1 MKSGY
6 FVLFVLFLYSVPA
19 WSQDLAPMQVDRVNG
34 PIQLDGL
41 PFEPAWDAI
50 EPLPLIQYEP
60 NPGEPATEQTEI
72 RIAYDDEYIY
82 FSMRAY
88 DSDKTGI
95 RANTLY
101 RDDLSGDDHFEIL
114 LDTFNDN
121 ETGLVFTTTPAGIRR
136 EAAVSNDA
144 SGAFSAWLNV
154 SFNTFWDVKSV
165 VDERGWFTELRIP
178 FSSLRF
184 QDDNGRVVMGFSVQ
198 RKIARRSERLIYP
211 PVSPSISWGF
221 LKPSLARKI
230 VFEGVYSRKP
240 LYVTPYALSGLE
252 HASGFDA
259 LDKSWGEDE
268 FKREIGVDLKYGIT
282 NNLTLDL
289 TVNTDFAQVEAD
301 DQLVNLTRFS
311 LFYPEKRQFF
321 QERAG
326 IFEFNTGGLSRLF
339 HSRRIGLTDDGQ
351 PVRLLGGARV
361 VGRVGDW
368 DLGFINMQTDEYR
381 DIPSENFGVLRVRRR
396 FLNDYSFAGGMVTN
410 RIGLDGTYSTA
421 YGLDSNIRL
430 FGDDYLSI
438 QWAQTFDDRI
448 VDSDDLNGINSGR
461 VNALVERRRRQGFGY
476 ATGLT
481 WSGPHFNPGLGF
493 IQRSDFSMFDQT
505 VSYSWIPGLT
515 SSLLWHTLG
524 FQGAVYLRNQ
534 DRSVETA
541 EIGPEYTFGRRSG
554 STGTV
559 ELKMIYEDLLFPFS
573 LSNDAVVPAGSYTFY
588 QANVQ
593 YRMPQTSLKQMGLN
607 LNVGSF
613 YDGHRISA
621 GFTPAWYV
629 SKHLRLSGEYTYNL
643 VRFPDRDQRFDA
655 HIARL
660 RIGTAL
666 NTALSTNAF
675 VQYNSASRA
684 FSANVRFRYNFREGN
699 DLWIVF
705 SRNDWV
711 NMRPVLPLADTQT
724 ILLKYTYTFDM

>member
-1 MKSGY
+1 MKNGFY
-6 FVLFVLFLYSVPA
+6 VLVVLVFHSIPA
-19 WSQDLAPMQVDRVNG
+19 WSQDLVPMDVERIYG
-34 PIQLDGL
+34 PIQIDG
-41 PFEPAWDAI
+41 PSFEPAWEGID
-50 EPLPLIQYEP
+50 PLPLIQYEP
-60 NPGEPATEQTEI
+60 NPGEQATEQTEI
-72 RIAYDDEYIY
+72 RLAYDDEYIY
-82 FSMRAY
+82 FSLRAY
-88 DSDKTGI
+88 DTDKTGI

-121 ETGLVFTTTPAGIRR
+121 ETGLIFTTTPAGIRR

-144 SGAFSAWLNV
+144 SGSMGSWLNV
-154 SFNTFWDVKSV
+154 SFNTFWDVKTV
-165 VDERGWFTELRIP
+165 VDERGWFAELRIP

-184 QDDNGRVVMGFSVQ
+184 QDENGRVEMGFSVQ

-211 PVSPSISWGF
+211 PVSPSIAWGF
-221 LKPSLARKI
+221 LRPSLARKI

-240 LYVTPYALSGLE
+240 LYVTPYGLSGLE
-252 HASGFDA
+252 HAGGLNA
-259 LDKSWGEDE
+259 LDESWGENE

-326 IFEFNTGGLSRLF
+326 IFEFYTGGLSRLF
-339 HSRRIGLTDDGQ
+339 HSRRIGLTDEGQ

-368 DLGFINMQTDEYR
+368 DLGFINMQTEDYQEN
-381 DIPSENFGVLRVRRR
+381 PSENFGVFRVRRR
-396 FLNDYSFAGGMVTN
+396 FLNDYSYAGGMVTN
-410 RIGLDGTYSTA
+410 RIGFDGTYSTA
-421 YGLDSNIRL
+421 YGLDSNVRL
-430 FGDDYLSI
+430 FGDDYLSL
-438 QWAQTFDDRI
+438 QWAQTFDDQMI
-448 VDSDDLNGINSGR
+448 DSGDLNGINSGR

-481 WSGPHFNPGLGF
+481 WSGPHFNPGIGF
-493 IQRSDFSMFDQT
+493 IQRSDFSMVDQV
-505 VSYSWIPGLT
+505 VSYSWLPGAA
-515 SSLLWHTLG
+515 SNLLWHTLG

-534 DRSVETA
+534 DRTVETA
-541 EIGPEYTFGRRSG
+541 EIGPEYAFGRRAGSSG
-554 STGTV
+554 NV
-559 ELKMIYEDLLFPFS
+559 DFKMIYEDLLFPFS

-588 QANVQ
+588 QANAQ
-593 YRMPQTSLKQMGLN
+593 YRMPQTNLKQLGFN
-607 LNVGSF
+607 LNAGSF
-613 YDGHRISA
+613 YDGYRISA
-621 GFTPAWYV
+621 GVVPAWNV
-629 SKHLRLSGEYTYNL
+629 SRHLRLSGEYTYNL
-643 VRFPDRDQRFDA
+643 VRFPDRDQRFNA

-699 DLWIVF
+699 DLWVVF

-711 NMRPVLPLADTQT
+711 NMRPLYPLVDTQT
-724 ILLKYTYTFDM
+724 ILLKYTYTFQM